1 MGIKYMTG
9 THDNKITR
17 MSNNMGENKNRIMWA
32 SFKQIFPRKII
43 HNNIQINSPREYCT
57 FAKVTVHS
65 SKYLAI

>member
-32 SFKQIFPRKII
+32 SFKQTFPKKS
-43 HNNIQINSPREYCT
+43 HPQQYSN
-57 FAKVTVHS
+57 
-65 SKYLAI
+65 

>member
-1 MGIKYMTG
+1 MTG

-17 MSNNMGENKNRIMWA
+17 MSNMGKNKSRIMWA
-32 SFKQIFPRKII
+32 SFKQTFPRKII
-43 HNNIQINSPREYCT
+43 HNTIQINSPREYCI